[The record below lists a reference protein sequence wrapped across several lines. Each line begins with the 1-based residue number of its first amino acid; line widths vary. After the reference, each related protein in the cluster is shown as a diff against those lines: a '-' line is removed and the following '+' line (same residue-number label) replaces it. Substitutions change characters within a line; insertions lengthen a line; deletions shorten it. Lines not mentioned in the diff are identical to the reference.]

1 MTYTKQDINM
11 SQKHFLA
18 LPVTGDT
25 FAEIREKN
33 RYYVDKTPYLKQ
45 VFSEDEAVDENSLID
60 GTTVL
65 LLTRPRRFGKTLLMN
80 MFESFLKISANEPG
94 NITKHLNYF
103 KGTKILEDKEFCKKY
118 MGQFPVI
125 SITLKDVL
133 GDDFES
139 AYLKLAEVVSAKAN
153 EFSFLKESPYLNE
166 MEKAKFN
173 LLCDEIYL
181 KKADKQAIS
190 YVTSAI
196 KSLSL
201 MLYKHFKKQVYIL
214 IDEYDVPLAK
224 AQEHGYHKDMV
235 TLMSSFLGFLKDPQK
250 DPEKDTSIISK
261 VVITGCLKVAKN
273 SIFTGV
279 NNLYVNTVADQ
290 ETKYTGMIGFTKDET
305 QKILKDY
312 ELEDFSQTVKNYYD
326 GYKFYD
332 KEMFCPWDV
341 INFISKNFSLKQT
354 GNTDDIK
361 PGNYWDKSSSD
372 SALGEYLGYLTDS
385 DNQKMQNLVDGK
397 SISFKLNDSMN
408 YDTLSEHNSDDFWSL
423 LLHTGYLTLD
433 WEQTK
438 KEELKKDGK
447 TNKEIVAKIPNL
459 EILDCFDTNI
469 KARFSSVV
477 KKDNLALNIANAL
490 LEGNVDFVQNK
501 LGPLLRSFVSV
512 RDTATRAPHENYYHG
527 FLNGIFT
534 NCKDN
539 LGEYHSN
546 IESGDGYP
554 DIIFKDTGYRKV
566 AIIEIKSA
574 PIGSDIVTIS
584 ERAVAQIED
593 KNYAAP
599 LMSNKP
605 VKSVYGYGI
614 TFAGKSCAISVKKL
628 K

>member
-1 MTYTKQDINM
+1 M
-11 SQKHFLA
+11 SKKHFLA

-25 FAEIREKN
+25 FAEVREKN
-33 RYYVDKTPYLKQ
+33 RYYVDKTPYLKA
-45 VFSEDEAVDENSLID
+45 VFSEDEAVDDKFLID

-65 LLTRPRRFGKTLLMN
+65 LLTRPRRFGKTMLMN
-80 MFESFLKISANEPG
+80 MFESFLNINYEKPG
-94 NITKHLNYF
+94 DTSIQDKFF
-103 KGTKILEDKEFCKKY
+103 KGTKILEDQKFCKKY

-201 MLYKHFKKQVYIL
+201 MLYKHFNKQVYIL

-235 TLMSSFLGFLKDPQK
+235 TLMTSFLGFLKDPQK
-250 DPEKDTSIISK
+250 DPEKKTSIISK

-279 NNLYVNTVADQ
+279 NNLKVNTVTSKID
-290 ETKYTGMIGFTKDET
+290 KYTGMIGFTKDET

-312 ELEDFSQTVKNYYD
+312 ELDDFSQTVKNYYD

-341 INFISKNFSLKQT
+341 LNFIDDNFNLKQT

-372 SALGEYLGYLTDS
+372 SALGEYLGYLTDN
-385 DNQKMQNLVDGK
+385 DNQKMQNLVNGK
-397 SISFKLNDSMN
+397 SISFQLNDSMN
-408 YDTLSEHNSDDFWSL
+408 YDTLSEHKSDDFWSL
-423 LLHTGYLTLD
+423 LLHTGYLTVD
-433 WEQTK
+433 WVQTQ
-438 KEELKKDGK
+438 KEELAKENNKD
-447 TNKEIVAKIPNL
+447 IFVRIPNL
-459 EILDCFDTNI
+459 EILECFENNIQNRFNTKIAPNSVADTLANNLFEG
-469 KARFSSVV
+469 KAEIASDTIYNLLQSYISIR
-477 KKDNLALNIANAL
+477 DN
-490 LEGNVDFVQNK
+490 
-501 LGPLLRSFVSV
+501 
-512 RDTATRAPHENYYHG
+512 ATKAPHENYYHG
-527 FLNGIFT
+527 YLNGLFS
-534 NCKDN
+534 NCSVN
-539 LGEYHSN
+539 FFSEYHSN
-546 IESGDGYP
+546 CESGDGYA
-554 DIIFKDTGYRKV
+554 DIIFKSRRNGKV
-566 AIIEIKSA
+566 VIIEIKTCSN
-574 PIGSDIVTIS
+574 S
-584 ERAVAQIED
+584 ESKKAKARVALAQIED
-593 KNYAAP
+593 KNYAKAY
-599 LMSNKP
+599 LENEDISTI
-605 VKSVYGYGI
+605 YAYGI
-614 TFAGKSCAISVKKL
+614 SFNQKDCEILCKKL

>member
-1 MTYTKQDINM
+1 M
-11 SQKHFLA
+11 SNKHFLA

-80 MFESFLKISANEPG
+80 MFESFLKISAKEPG
-94 NITKHLNYF
+94 NITKHQNYF
-103 KGTKILEDKEFCKKY
+103 KDTKILEDKKFCKKY

-139 AYLKLAEVVSAKAN
+139 AYLKLAEVVSSKAN

-201 MLYKHFKKQVYIL
+201 MLYKHFNKQVYIL
-214 IDEYDVPLAK
+214 IDEYDVPSVK

-235 TLMSSFLGFLKDPQK
+235 TLMSSFLGFLKDPQR

-279 NNLYVNTVADQ
+279 NNLKVNTVTSKID
-290 ETKYTGMIGFTKDET
+290 KYTGMIGFTKDET

-312 ELEDFSQTVKNYYD
+312 ELDDFSQTVKNYYD

-341 INFISKNFSLKQT
+341 LNFIDDNFNLKQT

-372 SALGEYLGYLTDS
+372 SALGEYLGYLTDN
-385 DNQKMQNLVDGK
+385 DNQKMQNLVKGK
-397 SISFKLNDSMN
+397 SISFQLNDSMN
-408 YDTLSEHNSDDFWSL
+408 YDTLSEHKSDDFWSL
-423 LLHTGYLTLD
+423 LLHTGYLTVD

-438 KEELKKDGK
+438 KEELAKENNKD
-447 TNKEIVAKIPNL
+447 IFVKIPNL
-459 EILDCFDTNI
+459 EILECFEHNI
-469 KARFSSVV
+469 KERFCNVL

-490 LEGNVDFVQNK
+490 LEGNVDFVQDK
-501 LGPLLRSFVSV
+501 LSPLLRSFVSV
-512 RDTATRAPHENYYHG
+512 RDTATKAPHENYYHG

-546 IESGDGYP
+546 YESGDGYA
-554 DIIFKDTGYRKV
+554 DITFNNLGGTKACV
-566 AIIEIKSA
+566 IEIKVCKEKESRA
-574 PIGSDIVTIS
+574 KKANEAIEQILEKHYADAIFEDENITSVNAIGIAFSGKNC
-584 ERAVAQIED
+584 AV
-593 KNYAAP
+593 
-599 LMSNKP
+599 
-605 VKSVYGYGI
+605 
-614 TFAGKSCAISVKKL
+614 SVKKL

>member
-1 MTYTKQDINM
+1 MSNKQ
-11 SQKHFLA
+11 FLA

-25 FAEIREKN
+25 FAEVREKN

-65 LLTRPRRFGKTLLMN
+65 LLTRPRRFGKTMLMN
-80 MFESFLKISANEPG
+80 MFESFLNINYEKPG
-94 NITKHLNYF
+94 DTSIQDKFF
-103 KGTKILEDKEFCKKY
+103 KGTKILEDQKFCKKY

-201 MLYKHFKKQVYIL
+201 MLYKHFNKQVYIL

-224 AQEHGYHKDMV
+224 AHAKGFHEKMV
-235 TLMSSFLGFLKDPQK
+235 NLMSSFLGFLKDPQK
-250 DPEKDTSIISK
+250 DPLKKTSIISK
-261 VVITGCLKVAKN
+261 VVLTGCLKVAKN

-290 ETKYTGMIGFTKDET
+290 ETEYTGIIGFTKDET

-312 ELEDFSQTVKNYYD
+312 ELDDFSQAVKNYYD

-341 INFISKNFSLKQT
+341 ISFIRKNFNFKQT

-372 SALGEYLGYLTDS
+372 SALGEYLGYLTDN
-385 DNQKMQNLVDGK
+385 DNQKMQNLVNGK
-397 SISFKLNDSMN
+397 SISFQLNDSMN
-408 YDTLSEHNSDDFWSL
+408 YDTLSEHKSDDFWSL
-423 LLHTGYLTLD
+423 LLHTGYLTVD
-433 WEQTK
+433 WVQTQ
-438 KEELKKDGK
+438 KEELAKENNKD
-447 TNKEIVAKIPNL
+447 IFVRIPNL
-459 EILDCFDTNI
+459 EILDCFENNI
-469 KARFSSVV
+469 LDRFGKILS
-477 KKDNLALNIANAL
+477 KDNLALNIANAL
-490 LEGNVDFVQNK
+490 LEGKVDYVQDK

-512 RDTATRAPHENYYHG
+512 RDTATKAPHENYYHG

-534 NCKDN
+534 NCEDN

-546 IESGDGYP
+546 YESGDGYA
-554 DIIFKDTGYRKV
+554 DITFKDIDCRKV

-574 PIGSDIVTIS
+574 SVGSDLVTLS
-584 ERAVAQIED
+584 ETALSQIEE
-593 KNYAAP
+593 KNYSEP
-599 LMSNKP
+599 FMSNRMIQ
-605 VKSVYGYGI
+605 SINAYGI
-614 TFAGKSCAISVKKL
+614 AFAGKNCAVSVKKL

>member
-1 MTYTKQDINM
+1 MSNKQ
-11 SQKHFLA
+11 FLA

-25 FAEIREKN
+25 FAEVREKN

-45 VFSEDEAVDENSLID
+45 VFSEDEAVDDKSLID

-65 LLTRPRRFGKTLLMN
+65 LLTRPRRFGKTMLMN
-80 MFESFLKISANEPG
+80 MFESFLNINYEKPG
-94 NITKHLNYF
+94 DTSIQDKFF
-103 KGTKILEDKEFCKKY
+103 KGTKILEDQKFCKKY

-201 MLYKHFKKQVYIL
+201 MLYKHFNKQVYIL

-224 AQEHGYHKDMV
+224 AHAKGFHEKMV
-235 TLMSSFLGFLKDPQK
+235 NLMSSFLGFLKDPQK
-250 DPEKDTSIISK
+250 DPLKKTSIISK
-261 VVITGCLKVAKN
+261 VVLTGCLKVAKN

-290 ETKYTGMIGFTKDET
+290 ETEYTGIIGFTKDET

-312 ELEDFSQTVKNYYD
+312 ELDDFSQAVKNYYD

-341 INFISKNFSLKQT
+341 LNFIDDNFNLKQT

-372 SALGEYLGYLTDS
+372 SALGEYLGYLTDN
-385 DNQKMQNLVDGK
+385 DNQKMQSLVDGK
-397 SISFKLNDSMN
+397 SISFQLNDSMN
-408 YDTLSEHNSDDFWSL
+408 YDTLSEHKSDDFWSL
-423 LLHTGYLTLD
+423 LLHTGYLTVD
-433 WEQTK
+433 WEQTQ
-438 KEELKKDGK
+438 KEELAKENNKD
-447 TNKEIVAKIPNL
+447 IFVRIPNL
-459 EILDCFDTNI
+459 EILECFENNI
-469 KARFSSVV
+469 LDRFGKILS
-477 KKDNLALNIANAL
+477 KDNLALNIANAL
-490 LEGNVDFVQNK
+490 LEGNVDFVQDK

-546 IESGDGYP
+546 YESGDGYA
-554 DIIFKDTGYRKV
+554 DITFKDIDCRKV

-574 PIGSDIVTIS
+574 SVGSDLVTLS
-584 ERAVAQIED
+584 ETALSQIEE
-593 KNYAAP
+593 KNYSEP
-599 LMSNKP
+599 FMSNRMIQ
-605 VKSVYGYGI
+605 SINAYGI
-614 TFAGKSCAISVKKL
+614 AFAGKNCAVSVKKL

>member
-1 MTYTKQDINM
+1 MSNKQ
-11 SQKHFLA
+11 FLA

-25 FAEIREKN
+25 FAEVREKN

-45 VFSEDEAVDENSLID
+45 VFSEDEAVGENSLID

-80 MFESFLKISANEPG
+80 MFESFLKVSANEPG

-103 KGTKILEDKEFCKKY
+103 KDTKILEDKKFCKKY

-133 GDDFES
+133 GDDFED
-139 AYLKLAEVVSAKAN
+139 AYFQLAGIVADKAN
-153 EFSFLKESPYLNE
+153 EYDFLKDSPALNDDDKDTYSKISSKSFLIKRNAESKY
-166 MEKAKFN
+166 
-173 LLCDEIYL
+173 YTTR
-181 KKADKQAIS
+181 AI
-190 YVTSAI
+190 A
-196 KSLSL
+196 SLSL
-201 MLYKHFKKQVYIL
+201 MLYKHFNKQVYIL

-235 TLMSSFLGFLKDPQK
+235 TLMSSFLGFLKDPQR

-312 ELEDFSQTVKNYYD
+312 ELDDFSQTVKNYYD

-385 DNQKMQNLVDGK
+385 DNQKMQDLVDGK
-397 SISFKLNDSMN
+397 SISFILNESMN
-408 YDTLSEHNSDDFWSL
+408 YDCLSEHKSDDFWSL
-423 LLHTGYLTLD
+423 LLHTGYLTVD

-438 KEELKKDGK
+438 KEGLAKENNKD
-447 TNKEIVAKIPNL
+447 IFVKIPNL
-459 EILDCFDTNI
+459 EILECFEHNI
-469 KARFSSVV
+469 KTRFSSEFV
-477 KKDNLALNIANAL
+477 KLNLH
-490 LEGNVDFVQNK
+490 NK
-501 LGPLLRSFVSV
+501 LVDALSCGNQKETYDIFFDMLQKYVSI
-512 RDTATRAPHENYYHG
+512 RDTATKAPLENYYHG
-527 FLNGIFT
+527 FINGIFT
-534 NCKDN
+534 CCENIISD
-539 LGEYHSN
+539 YHSN
-546 IESGDGYP
+546 YESGSGYP
-554 DIIFKDTGYRKV
+554 DITFKVERNTKAV
-566 AIIEIKSA
+566 IIEIKATSNEA
-574 PIGSDIVTIS
+574 DMDELASNALS
-584 ERAVAQIED
+584 QIEE
-593 KNYAAP
+593 KNYALP
-599 LMSNKP
+599 F
-605 VKSVYGYGI
+605 VKTSKITEIYAYGLVFCKKDCLV
-614 TFAGKSCAISVKKL
+614 TVKKL

>member
-1 MTYTKQDINM
+1 MSNKQ
-11 SQKHFLA
+11 FLA

-25 FAEIREKN
+25 FAEVREKN

-65 LLTRPRRFGKTLLMN
+65 LLTRPRRFGKTMLMN
-80 MFESFLKISANEPG
+80 MFESFLNINYEKPG
-94 NITKHLNYF
+94 DTSIQDKFF
-103 KGTKILEDKEFCKKY
+103 KGTKILEDQKFCKKY

-201 MLYKHFKKQVYIL
+201 MLYKHFNKQVYIL

-224 AQEHGYHKDMV
+224 AHAKGFHEKMV
-235 TLMSSFLGFLKDPQK
+235 NLMSSFLGFLKDPQK
-250 DPEKDTSIISK
+250 DPLKKTSIISK
-261 VVITGCLKVAKN
+261 VVLTGCLKVAKN

-290 ETKYTGMIGFTKDET
+290 ETEYTGIIGFTKDET

-312 ELEDFSQTVKNYYD
+312 ELDDFSQTVKNYYD

-372 SALGEYLGYLTDS
+372 SALGEYLGYLTDN
-385 DNQKMQNLVDGK
+385 DNQKMQNLVNGK
-397 SISFKLNDSMN
+397 SISFQLNDSMN
-408 YDTLSEHNSDDFWSL
+408 YDTLSEHKSDDFWSL
-423 LLHTGYLTLD
+423 LLHTGYLTVD
-433 WEQTK
+433 WVQTE
-438 KEELKKDGK
+438 KEELAKENNKD
-447 TNKEIVAKIPNL
+447 IFVRIPNL
-459 EILDCFDTNI
+459 EILECFENNI
-469 KARFSSVV
+469 LDRFGKILS
-477 KKDNLALNIANAL
+477 KDNLALNIANAL
-490 LEGNVDFVQNK
+490 LEGKVDYVQDK

-512 RDTATRAPHENYYHG
+512 RDTATKAPHENYYHG

-546 IESGDGYP
+546 YESGDGYA
-554 DIIFKDTGYRKV
+554 DILFKDIDCRKV

-574 PIGSDIVTIS
+574 SVGSDLVTLS
-584 ERAVAQIED
+584 ETALSQIEE
-593 KNYAAP
+593 KNYSEP
-599 LMSNKP
+599 FMSNRMIQ
-605 VKSVYGYGI
+605 SIDAYGVA
-614 TFAGKSCAISVKKL
+614 FAGKNCAVSVKKL

>member
-1 MTYTKQDINM
+1 M
-11 SQKHFLA
+11 SKKHFLA

-25 FAEIREKN
+25 FAEVREKN
-33 RYYVDKTPYLKQ
+33 RYYVDKTPYLKA
-45 VFSEDEAVDENSLID
+45 VFSEDEAVDDKSLID

-80 MFESFLKISANEPG
+80 MFESFLNINYEKPG
-94 NITKHLNYF
+94 DTTIHQSYF
-103 KGTKILEDKEFCKKY
+103 KDTKIFEEQKFCKKY

-201 MLYKHFKKQVYIL
+201 MLYKHFNKQVYIL

-224 AQEHGYHKDMV
+224 AHAKGFHEKMV
-235 TLMSSFLGFLKDPQK
+235 NLMSSFLGFLKDPQK
-250 DPEKDTSIISK
+250 DPLKKTSIISK
-261 VVITGCLKVAKN
+261 VVLTGCLKVAKN

-290 ETKYTGMIGFTKDET
+290 ETEYTGIIGFTKDET

-312 ELEDFSQTVKNYYD
+312 ELDDFSQTVKNYYD

-341 INFISKNFSLKQT
+341 ISFIRKNFNFKQT

-372 SALGEYLGYLTDS
+372 SALGEYLGYLTDN
-385 DNQKMQNLVDGK
+385 DNQKMQNLVNGK
-397 SISFKLNDSMN
+397 SISFQLNDSMN
-408 YDTLSEHNSDDFWSL
+408 YDTLSEHKSDDFWSL
-423 LLHTGYLTLD
+423 LLHTGYLTVD

-438 KEELKKDGK
+438 KEGLAKENNKD
-447 TNKEIVAKIPNL
+447 IFVRIPNL
-459 EILDCFDTNI
+459 EILECFEHNIQNRFNTKIAPNSVADTLANNLFEG
-469 KARFSSVV
+469 KAEIASDTIYNLLQSYISIR
-477 KKDNLALNIANAL
+477 DN
-490 LEGNVDFVQNK
+490 
-501 LGPLLRSFVSV
+501 
-512 RDTATRAPHENYYHG
+512 ATKAPHENYYHG
-527 FLNGIFT
+527 YLNGLFS
-534 NCKDN
+534 NCSVN
-539 LGEYHSN
+539 FFSEYHSN
-546 IESGDGYP
+546 CESGDGYA
-554 DIIFKDTGYRKV
+554 DIIFKSRRNGKV
-566 AIIEIKSA
+566 VIIEIKTCSN
-574 PIGSDIVTIS
+574 S
-584 ERAVAQIED
+584 ESKKAKARVALAQIED
-593 KNYAAP
+593 KNYAKAY
-599 LMSNKP
+599 LENEDISTI
-605 VKSVYGYGI
+605 YAYGI
-614 TFAGKSCAISVKKL
+614 SFNQKDCEILCKKL

>member
-1 MTYTKQDINM
+1 MSNKQ
-11 SQKHFLA
+11 FLA

-25 FAEIREKN
+25 FAEVREKN

-65 LLTRPRRFGKTLLMN
+65 LLTRPRRFGKTMLMN
-80 MFESFLKISANEPG
+80 MFESFLNINYEKPG
-94 NITKHLNYF
+94 DTSIQDKFF
-103 KGTKILEDKEFCKKY
+103 KGTKILEDQKFCKKY

-201 MLYKHFKKQVYIL
+201 MLYKHFNKQVYIL

-224 AQEHGYHKDMV
+224 AHAKGFHEKMV
-235 TLMSSFLGFLKDPQK
+235 NLMSSFLGFLKDPQK
-250 DPEKDTSIISK
+250 DPLKKTSIISK
-261 VVITGCLKVAKN
+261 VVLTGCLKVAKN

-290 ETKYTGMIGFTKDET
+290 ETEYTGIIGFTKDET

-312 ELEDFSQTVKNYYD
+312 ELDDFSQAVKNYYD

-341 INFISKNFSLKQT
+341 ISFIRKNFNFKQT

-372 SALGEYLGYLTDS
+372 SALGEYLGYLTDN
-385 DNQKMQNLVDGK
+385 DNQKMQNLVNGK
-397 SISFKLNDSMN
+397 SISFQLNDSMN
-408 YDTLSEHNSDDFWSL
+408 YDTLSEHKSDDFWSL
-423 LLHTGYLTLD
+423 LLHTGYLTVD
-433 WEQTK
+433 WVQTQ
-438 KEELKKDGK
+438 KEELAKENNKD
-447 TNKEIVAKIPNL
+447 IFVRIPNL
-459 EILDCFDTNI
+459 EILECFENNI
-469 KARFSSVV
+469 LDRFGKILS
-477 KKDNLALNIANAL
+477 KDNLALNIANAL
-490 LEGNVDFVQNK
+490 LEGKVDYVQDK

-512 RDTATRAPHENYYHG
+512 RDTATKAPHENYYHG

-546 IESGDGYP
+546 YESGDGYP
-554 DIIFKDTGYRKV
+554 DILFKDIDCRKV

-574 PIGSDIVTIS
+574 SVGSDLVTLS
-584 ERAVAQIED
+584 ETALSQIEE
-593 KNYAAP
+593 KNYSEP
-599 LMSNKP
+599 FMSNRMIQ
-605 VKSVYGYGI
+605 SIDAYGVA
-614 TFAGKSCAISVKKL
+614 FAGKNCAVSVKKL

>member
-1 MTYTKQDINM
+1 M
-11 SQKHFLA
+11 SPKHFLA

-25 FAEIREKN
+25 FAEVREKN
-33 RYYVDKTPYLKQ
+33 RYYVDKTPYLKT
-45 VFSEDEAVDENSLID
+45 VFSEDEAVDDKSLIN

-80 MFESFLKISANEPG
+80 MFESFLKISAKEPG

-103 KGTKILEDKEFCKKY
+103 KDTKILEDKKFCKKY

-201 MLYKHFKKQVYIL
+201 MLYKHFNKQVYIL

-235 TLMSSFLGFLKDPQK
+235 TLMSSFLSFLKDPQR

-312 ELEDFSQTVKNYYD
+312 ELDDFSRTVKNYYD

-385 DNQKMQNLVDGK
+385 DNQKMQNLVNGK
-397 SISFKLNDSMN
+397 SISFQLNDSMN
-408 YDTLSEHNSDDFWSL
+408 YDTLSEHKSDDFWSL
-423 LLHTGYLTLD
+423 LLHTGYLTVD
-433 WEQTK
+433 WEQTP
-438 KEELKKDGK
+438 KEELAKEN
-447 TNKEIVAKIPNL
+447 NKGIFVRIPNL
-459 EILDCFDTNI
+459 EILECFENNI
-469 KARFSSVV
+469 LDRFGKILS
-477 KKDNLALNIANAL
+477 KDNLALNIANAL
-490 LEGNVDFVQNK
+490 LEGKVDYVQDK

-512 RDTATRAPHENYYHG
+512 RDTATKAPHENYYHG

-546 IESGDGYP
+546 YESGDGYA
-554 DIIFKDTGYRKV
+554 DITFNNLGGTKACV
-566 AIIEIKSA
+566 IEIKVCKEKESRA
-574 PIGSDIVTIS
+574 KKANEAIEQILEKHYADTIFEDENITSVNAIGIAFSGKNC
-584 ERAVAQIED
+584 AV
-593 KNYAAP
+593 
-599 LMSNKP
+599 
-605 VKSVYGYGI
+605 
-614 TFAGKSCAISVKKL
+614 SVKKL

>member
-1 MTYTKQDINM
+1 MSNKQ
-11 SQKHFLA
+11 FLA

-25 FAEIREKN
+25 FAEVREKN

-65 LLTRPRRFGKTLLMN
+65 LLTRPRRFGKTMLMN
-80 MFESFLKISANEPG
+80 MFESFLNINYEKPG
-94 NITKHLNYF
+94 DTSIQDKFF
-103 KGTKILEDKEFCKKY
+103 KGTKILEDQKFCKKY

-201 MLYKHFKKQVYIL
+201 MLYKHFNKQVYIL

-224 AQEHGYHKDMV
+224 AHAKGFHEKMV
-235 TLMSSFLGFLKDPQK
+235 NLMSSFLGFLKDPQK
-250 DPEKDTSIISK
+250 DPLKKTSIISK
-261 VVITGCLKVAKN
+261 VVLTGCLKVAKN

-290 ETKYTGMIGFTKDET
+290 ETEYTGIIGFTKDET

-312 ELEDFSQTVKNYYD
+312 ELDDFSQAVKNYYD

-341 INFISKNFSLKQT
+341 ISFIRKNFNFKQT

-372 SALGEYLGYLTDS
+372 SALGEYLGYLTDN
-385 DNQKMQNLVDGK
+385 DNQKMQSLVDGK
-397 SISFKLNDSMN
+397 SISFKLNESMN
-408 YDTLSEHNSDDFWSL
+408 YDTLSEHKSDDFWSL
-423 LLHTGYLTLD
+423 LLHTGYLTVD

-438 KEELKKDGK
+438 KEGLAKENNKD
-447 TNKEIVAKIPNL
+447 IFVRIPNL
-459 EILDCFDTNI
+459 EILECFENNI
-469 KARFSSVV
+469 LDRFGKILS
-477 KKDNLALNIANAL
+477 KDNLALNIANAL
-490 LEGNVDFVQNK
+490 LEGNVDFVQDK

-546 IESGDGYP
+546 YESGDGYA
-554 DIIFKDTGYRKV
+554 DITFKDIDCRKV

-574 PIGSDIVTIS
+574 SVGSDLVTLS
-584 ERAVAQIED
+584 ETALSQIEE
-593 KNYAAP
+593 KNYSEP
-599 LMSNKP
+599 FMSNRMIQ
-605 VKSVYGYGI
+605 SINAYGI
-614 TFAGKSCAISVKKL
+614 AFAGKNCAVSVKKL

>member
-1 MTYTKQDINM
+1 M
-11 SQKHFLA
+11 SKKHFLA

-25 FAEIREKN
+25 FAEVREKN
-33 RYYVDKTPYLKQ
+33 RYYVDKTPYLKA
-45 VFSEDEAVDENSLID
+45 VFSEDEAVDDKSLID

-65 LLTRPRRFGKTLLMN
+65 LLTRPRRFGKTMLMN
-80 MFESFLKISANEPG
+80 MFESFLNINYEKPG
-94 NITKHLNYF
+94 DTTIHQSYF
-103 KGTKILEDKEFCKKY
+103 KDTKIFEEQKFCKKY

-201 MLYKHFKKQVYIL
+201 MLYKHVNKQVYIL

-235 TLMSSFLGFLKDPQK
+235 TLMSSFLGFFKDPPK
-250 DPEKDTSIISK
+250 DPEKKTSIISK

-279 NNLYVNTVADQ
+279 NNLKVNTVTSKID
-290 ETKYTGMIGFTKDET
+290 KYTGMIGFTKDET

-312 ELEDFSQTVKNYYD
+312 ELDDFSQTVKNYYD

-341 INFISKNFSLKQT
+341 ISFIRKNFNFKQT

-372 SALGEYLGYLTDS
+372 SALGEYLGYLTDN
-385 DNQKMQNLVDGK
+385 DNQKMQNLVNGK
-397 SISFKLNDSMN
+397 SISFQLNDSMN
-408 YDTLSEHNSDDFWSL
+408 YDTLSEHKSDDFWSL
-423 LLHTGYLTLD
+423 LLHTGYLTVD
-433 WEQTK
+433 WVQTQ
-438 KEELKKDGK
+438 KEELAKENNKD
-447 TNKEIVAKIPNL
+447 IFVKIPNL
-459 EILDCFDTNI
+459 EILECFENNI
-469 KARFSSVV
+469 LDRFGKILS
-477 KKDNLALNIANAL
+477 KDNLALNIANAL
-490 LEGNVDFVQNK
+490 LEGKVDYVQDK

-512 RDTATRAPHENYYHG
+512 RDTATKAPHENYYHG

-546 IESGDGYP
+546 YESGDGYP
-554 DIIFKDTGYRKV
+554 DILFKDIDCRKV
-566 AIIEIKSA
+566 AILEIKSA
-574 PIGSDIVTIS
+574 SVGSDLVTLS
-584 ERAVAQIED
+584 ETALSQIEE
-593 KNYAAP
+593 KNYSEP
-599 LMSNKP
+599 FMSNRMIQ
-605 VKSVYGYGI
+605 SIDAYGI
-614 TFAGKSCAISVKKL
+614 AFAGKNCAVSVKKL

>member
-1 MTYTKQDINM
+1 M
-11 SQKHFLA
+11 SKKHFLA

-25 FAEIREKN
+25 FAEVREKN
-33 RYYVDKTPYLKQ
+33 RYYVDKTPYLKA
-45 VFSEDEAVDENSLID
+45 VFSEDEAVDDKSLID

-103 KGTKILEDKEFCKKY
+103 KDTKILEDKEFCKKY

-201 MLYKHFKKQVYIL
+201 MLYKHFNKQVYIL

-224 AQEHGYHKDMV
+224 AHAKGFHEKMV
-235 TLMSSFLGFLKDPQK
+235 NLMSSFLGFLKDPQK
-250 DPEKDTSIISK
+250 DPLKKTSIISK
-261 VVITGCLKVAKN
+261 VVLTGCLKVAKN

-290 ETKYTGMIGFTKDET
+290 ETEYTGIIGFTKDET

-312 ELEDFSQTVKNYYD
+312 ELDDFSQAVKNYYD

-341 INFISKNFSLKQT
+341 ISFIRKNFNFKQT

-372 SALGEYLGYLTDS
+372 SALGEYLGYLTDN
-385 DNQKMQNLVDGK
+385 DNQKMQNLVNGK
-397 SISFKLNDSMN
+397 SISFQLNDSMN
-408 YDTLSEHNSDDFWSL
+408 YDTLSEHKSDDFWSL
-423 LLHTGYLTLD
+423 LLHTGYLTVD
-433 WEQTK
+433 WIQTQ
-438 KEELKKDGK
+438 KEELAKENNKD
-447 TNKEIVAKIPNL
+447 IFVRIPNL
-459 EILDCFDTNI
+459 EILECFENNI
-469 KARFSSVV
+469 LDRFGKILS
-477 KKDNLALNIANAL
+477 KDNLALNIANAL
-490 LEGNVDFVQNK
+490 LEGKVDYVQDK

-512 RDTATRAPHENYYHG
+512 RDTATKAPHENYYHG

-546 IESGDGYP
+546 YESGDGYA
-554 DIIFKDTGYRKV
+554 DITFKDIDCRKV

-574 PIGSDIVTIS
+574 SVGSDLVTLS
-584 ERAVAQIED
+584 ETALSQIEE
-593 KNYAAP
+593 KNYSEP
-599 LMSNKP
+599 FMSNRMIQ
-605 VKSVYGYGI
+605 SINAYGI
-614 TFAGKSCAISVKKL
+614 AFAGKNCAVSVKKL

>member
-1 MTYTKQDINM
+1 MRKKT
-11 SQKHFLA
+11 FLA
-18 LPVTGDT
+18 LPVTGET
-25 FAEIREKN
+25 FADVREKN

-45 VFSEDEAVDENSLID
+45 VFSDDEAVDEKSLID

-65 LLTRPRRFGKTLLMN
+65 LLTRPRRFGKTMLMN
-80 MFESFLKISANEPG
+80 MFESFLKINPKDPG

-103 KGTKILEDKEFCKKY
+103 KDTRIFDDKNFCDKY

-125 SITLKDVL
+125 AITLKGVK
-133 GDDFES
+133 GPNFKQ
-139 AYLKLAEVVSAKAN
+139 AYFKLAELIV
-153 EFSFLKESPYLNE
+153 
-166 MEKAKFN
+166 EKAKEFKFLEN
-173 LLCDEIYL
+173 SPALDEDDKATYAKLASKDYL
-181 KKADKQAIS
+181 KRADDEAQS
-190 YVTSAI
+190 YATSAMA
-196 KSLSL
+196 SLAS
-201 MLYKHFKKQVYIL
+201 MLYKHFNKQVYIL

-235 TLMSSFLGFLKDPQK
+235 TLMSSFLGFLKDPQR

-290 ETKYTGMIGFTKDET
+290 ENKYTGMIGFTKDET

-312 ELEDFSQTVKNYYD
+312 ELDDFSQTVKNYYD

-372 SALGEYLGYLTDS
+372 SALGEYLGYLTDN
-385 DNQKMQNLVDGK
+385 DNQKMQNLVNGK
-397 SISFKLNDSMN
+397 SISFQLNDSMN
-408 YDTLSEHNSDDFWSL
+408 YDTLSEHKSDDFWSL
-423 LLHTGYLTLD
+423 LLHTGYLTVD
-433 WEQTK
+433 WVQTQ
-438 KEELKKDGK
+438 KEELAKENNKD
-447 TNKEIVAKIPNL
+447 IFVRIPNL
-459 EILDCFDTNI
+459 EILECFENNI
-469 KARFSSVV
+469 LDRFGKILS
-477 KKDNLALNIANAL
+477 KDNLALNIANAL
-490 LEGNVDFVQNK
+490 LEGKVDYVQDK

-512 RDTATRAPHENYYHG
+512 RDTATKAPHENYYHG

-546 IESGDGYP
+546 YESGDGYP
-554 DIIFKDTGYRKV
+554 DILFKDIDCRKV

-574 PIGSDIVTIS
+574 SVGSDLVTLS
-584 ERAVAQIED
+584 EAALSQIEE
-593 KNYAAP
+593 KNYSEP
-599 LMSNKP
+599 FMSNRMIQ
-605 VKSVYGYGI
+605 SIYAYGI
-614 TFAGKSCAISVKKL
+614 AFSGKNCFISVKKL